1 MQLRQLTTRY
11 LGLMITLIILI
22 IGLLLYLTTG
32 KSFLVIPVLLL
43 GTGIGLGWGINWFL
57 TLHSVINPLTQLTKS
72 GEVMVDKYSRILTN
86 ALTSLAQ
93 GNLATHITMDFQPI
107 TETGTPEVSRVAKMV
122 NLTLSQL
129 KNSAKEF
136 NIVTEEPCL
145 RLVYVGADAYLEG
158 RTCGETMG
166 KLLNG
171 QGQVA
176 ITVATA
182 SQTTFQLRS
191 RGFISG
197 LQEKYPGVQI
207 VEIAEDH
214 DSAETCHNLTV
225 EFMKKY
231 PGLSGVYVAGGGTPF
246 GAARALAESG
256 AAGRI
261 KLVTHDL
268 VDETMKFL
276 MQGAVSATIGQ
287 DPFAQGHDPVIHLF
301 NNVVCGWNP
310 PAERMLTTM
319 DMITR
324 ENFNQFWQEGT
335 GILES
340 AAVAERRAKPM
351 KASSRPIRIA
361 VLGRTENL
369 FWNPVH
375 AGVLAAASELQA
387 LNATVEWIHPEGGNL
402 PPSLSARG
410 PLIDELIDA
419 RYDAIA
425 TDIFDSGLIKYINR
439 AVSAGIPV
447 ATFNSEPS
455 SLRGLINMVSRGA
468 NRLTIASNQLVSKTG
483 IVAAAAEKM
492 NLSTSSVAQGMERT
506 SDNLQSVATAVEEMT
521 ATVGEIANNSEKAHV
536 TTDDAARKIGQFSL
550 MMRNLGQS
558 AQEIGQVTEV
568 INNISA
574 QTNLL
579 ALNATI
585 EAARAGAAG
594 KGFAVVA
601 NEIKLLAEQT
611 ATATKEIK
619 EKITTIQKS
628 TADAVADIEKIVNV
642 IRDVNEIVVSIAGAI
657 QEQSIVTHDIAGNIA
672 NASTGMQDSNTQIA
686 QTSIVSASIA
696 REIGELSGNAT
707 KENSDGSEEKISA
720 ATLAQLAEQFGQ
732 MVSKFQ
738 I

>member
-1 MQLRQLTTRY
+1 MQLRQLTTTY
-11 LGLMITLIILI
+11 FGLLLALILLI
-22 IGLLLYLTTG
+22 SGLLLYLATG
-32 KSFLVIPVLLL
+32 KTWTGISVLLL
-43 GTGIGLGWGINWFL
+43 GVGIGLGWGINWFF
-57 TLHSVINPLTQLTKS
+57 THRSVISPLAQLAKS
-72 GEVMVDKYSRILTN
+72 GEDLVDKTSRALTN
-86 ALTSLAQ
+86 ALTALAQ
-93 GNLATHITMDFQPI
+93 GNMTAHVTMDFQPLA
-107 TETGTPEVSRVAKMV
+107 ETGAPEVAQVASMLNKVMY
-122 NLTLSQL
+122 QL
-129 KNSAKEF
+129 KDSAKEF

-145 RLVYVGADAYLEG
+145 RLLYVGADAYLEG

-166 KLLNG
+166 RLLNG

-182 SQTTFQLRS
+182 AQTTFQLRS

-197 LQEKYPGVQI
+197 LQEKYPAVQI
-207 VEIAEDH
+207 VEMAEDH
-214 DSAETCHNLTV
+214 DSFETCHDLTV
-225 EFMKKY
+225 EFLKKY
-231 PGLSGVYVAGGGTPF
+231 PNLSGIYVAGGGTPF
-246 GAARALAESG
+246 GAARALVEAG

-276 MQGAVSATIGQ
+276 MQGAVTATIGQ

-301 NNVVCGWNP
+301 NNVVCGWIP

-319 DMITR
+319 DMITQ
-324 ENFNQFWQEGT
+324 ENYKQFWQEGT

-340 AAVAERRAKPM
+340 AAVADRRAKPM
-351 KASSRPIRIA
+351 KASTRPIRIA

-375 AGVLAAASELQA
+375 AGVLAAASELRTM
-387 LNATVEWIHPEGGNL
+387 NATVEWIHPEGGNL
-402 PPSLSARG
+402 PPSLDARG
-410 PLIDELIDA
+410 PLIDELINA
-419 RYDAIA
+419 QYDAIA
-425 TDIFDSGLIKYINR
+425 TDIFNSGLIKYINQ
-439 AVSAGIPV
+439 AVASGIPV

-468 NRLTIASNQLVSKTG
+468 NRLTTASNQLVSKTG

-492 NLSTSSVAQGMERT
+492 NLSTTTVAQGMGRT

-521 ATVGEIANNSEKAHV
+521 ATVGEIAHNSEKAHV
-536 TTDDAARKIGQFSL
+536 TTDDAAQKIGQFSV
-550 MMRNLGQS
+550 MMKNLGQA
-558 AQEIGQVTEV
+558 AQEIGQVTEA

-601 NEIKLLAEQT
+601 SEIKQLAEQT

-628 TADAVADIEKIVNV
+628 TANAVADIEKIVNV

-672 NASTGMQDSNTQIA
+672 NASTGMQDSNSQVA

-696 REIGELSGNAT
+696 KEIAELSGNTTEESSA
-707 KENSDGSEEKISA
+707 GSEEKISA